1 VSQIGACVQGEAV
14 VAGDWPQN
22 WLKASQPVPAG
33 LDTGV
38 PHIARVYDYWLG
50 GKDNFAADR
59 EAAEQVVAAY
69 PGILRDVRAQRAFLA
84 NAVRYLAGVA
94 GIRQFVDIGTGIP
107 TASNTH
113 EVAQGV
119 APGCRVV
126 YVDNDPMV
134 LAHARVLLVGTTAP
148 TAYVDA
154 DLRDTGKVVA
164 EAARL
169 LDFTAPIAVMLISV
183 LHLIPDEDDPHAIVT
198 RLMEAVPS
206 GSWLVLSH
214 PARDVH
220 PQQVSEAASRFNQ
233 LAPAK
238 ATLRTGRRSCSSSA
252 AWTCWTPAWFRST
265 GGSPARPPPGT
276 ARRQPATA
284 ALPASLDRSHNWPQ
298 RHRTHPQTGP
308 GFSW

>member
-1 VSQIGACVQGEAV
+1 M
-14 VAGDWPQN
+14 AGDWPRDPAD
-22 WLKASQPVPAG
+22 ASAPAPAD
-33 LDTGV
+33 LDTSV

-59 EAAEQVVAAY
+59 EAAEQVIAAY

-84 NAVRYLAGVA
+84 NAVGYLAGVA
-94 GIRQFVDIGTGIP
+94 GIRQFLDIGTGIP

-134 LAHARVLLVGTTAP
+134 LAHARALLVGVTAP

-154 DLRDTGKVVA
+154 DLRDTEAVLA
-164 EAARL
+164 QAARL
-169 LDFTAPIAVMLISV
+169 LDFGAPVAVLLISV
-183 LHLIPDEDDPHAIVT
+183 LHLIPDEDVPHAIVT

-206 GSWLVLSH
+206 GSWLALSH

-233 LAPAK
+233 LAPEQ
-238 ATLRTGRRSCSSSA
+238 ATLRTRAEILRFFDGVELLDPGLVQVHRWRPGVA
-252 AWTCWTPAWFRST
+252 APGQHQEAAGYC
-265 GGSPARPPPGT
+265 GLARKP
-276 ARRQPATA
+276 
-284 ALPASLDRSHNWPQ
+284 
-298 RHRTHPQTGP
+298 
-308 GFSW
+308 

>member
-1 VSQIGACVQGEAV
+1 M
-14 VAGDWPQN
+14 AGDWPRDPAD
-22 WLKASQPVPAG
+22 ASAPAPAD
-33 LDTGV
+33 LDTSV

-50 GKDNFAADR
+50 GKDNFAVDR
-59 EAAEQVVAAY
+59 EAAEQVIAAY

-84 NAVRYLAGVA
+84 NAVGYLAGVA
-94 GIRQFVDIGTGIP
+94 GIRQFLDIGTGIP

-134 LAHARVLLVGTTAP
+134 LAHARALLVGVTAP

-154 DLRDTGKVVA
+154 DLRDTEAVLA
-164 EAARL
+164 QAARL
-169 LDFTAPIAVMLISV
+169 LDFGAPVAVLLISV
-183 LHLIPDEDDPHAIVT
+183 LHLIPDEDVPHAIVT

-206 GSWLVLSH
+206 GSWLALSH

-233 LAPAK
+233 LAPEQ
-238 ATLRTGRRSCSSSA
+238 ATLRTRAEILRFFDGVELLDPGLVQVHRWRPGVA
-252 AWTCWTPAWFRST
+252 APGQHQEAAGYC
-265 GGSPARPPPGT
+265 GLARKP
-276 ARRQPATA
+276 
-284 ALPASLDRSHNWPQ
+284 
-298 RHRTHPQTGP
+298 
-308 GFSW
+308 